1 MNYLSW
7 ILIWITSKITR
18 RLFIRETKKLS
29 KKLGIPLWKVQA
41 LIIGGVLVCIGGI
54 WYIKT
59 NATKEGFKK
68 GFDEGVKSGINTGY
82 KSGFNDG
89 FMEGVNKGKWKVVD
103 EIAKMEPGNEFIEYL
118 DELGVIVKTNMN
130 ISRLYMIKLRGD
142 SVENGINPILFFIIL
157 TYKAEITPLK
167 PY

>member
-1 MNYLSW
+1 MSYLSW
-7 ILIWITSKITR
+7 ILIGIASKITR

-41 LIIGGVLVCIGGI
+41 LIIGGIIVCIGGI

-118 DELGVIVKTNMN
+118 DELGVIVKDKYEYFET
-130 ISRLYMIKLRGD
+130 IYD
-142 SVENGINPILFFIIL
+142 
-157 TYKAEITPLK
+157 KAPWGFSGEWD
-167 PY
+167 